1 MKQFVIMAKPVGSY
15 CNMSCSYCYY
25 LHAENLQDLSRR
37 TMTEETLEQLIRS
50 YCETCSSD
58 VLSITWHGGE
68 PTLAGL
74 DFYRKAMS
82 LEKKYLPAGKT
93 FWNSLQTNGLLIDD
107 AWCSFLKEHHFDVGV
122 SIDGTRFVHDTY
134 RNDRGGEDTYQRAL
148 SAVERLKK
156 HGIRPD
162 LLCTVTR
169 ETAEN
174 AKSVYRSLRSL
185 DTGWIQFIPIVR
197 RDTDENVTED
207 SVTPDL
213 YGKFLKTVFREWFFH
228 DLGRINIQLFA
239 ETALTLSGKP
249 SNVCWMQKT
258 CGNVIVCEQDGSL
271 YACDHFV
278 RQSHRIGS
286 LAEGMEKAVSS
297 PFQTAFGLAKEKTL
311 SARCRS
317 CPYLEQCR
325 GCCPKDRFL
334 INSDGEPVYYLCEGL
349 LAFYDYAVPLLKKA
363 MAYSSQGKTPAQI
376 MKLLKD

>member
-1 MKQFVIMAKPVGSY
+1 MKRFVIMAKPVGSY

-25 LHAENLQDLSRR
+25 LHADNLQELSRK
-37 TMTEETLEQLIRS
+37 TMTYDTLEQLIRS
-50 YCETCSSD
+50 CCESCDSD

-74 DFYRKAMS
+74 DFFRKAVS
-82 LEKKYLPAGKT
+82 LEQEYLPAGKT

-107 AWCSFLKEHHFDVGV
+107 AWCAFLKKHHFDVGV

-174 AKSVYRSLRSL
+174 AKSVYRSLRAL

-197 RDTDENVTED
+197 RDAQGSVTED
-207 SVTPDL
+207 SVTPSL

-249 SNVCWMQKT
+249 SNVCWMQET
-258 CGNVIVCEQDGSL
+258 CGNVIVAEHDGSL

-278 RQSHRIGS
+278 KQSHRIGS
-286 LAEGMEKAVSS
+286 LDDGLEQAVTS
-297 PFQTAFGLAKEKTL
+297 PFQTEFGLAKEKTL
-311 SARCRS
+311 PRQCRE
-317 CPYLEQCR
+317 CPYLELCR
-325 GCCPKDRFL
+325 GSCPKDRFL
-334 INSDGEPVYYLCEGL
+334 ENRDGELIYYLCDGL
-349 LAFYDYAVPLLKKA
+349 LAFYDYAVPLLKQA